1 MNLKH
6 LLRTIIQY
14 KYVKIFKNYNNILI
28 NIIDSLHLDV
38 IQVNLGTSAQPAT
51 RWTHQS
57 YDEFAEYKLFL
68 FLKYNI

>member
-38 IQVNLGTSAQPAT
+38 IQVNLLLLNQLRDGLINHTTNSQNT
-51 RWTHQS
+51 N
-57 YDEFAEYKLFL
+57 YFYF
-68 FLKYNI
+68 

>member
-38 IQVNLGTSAQPAT
+38 IQVNLLLLNQLRDGLINHTTNPQNT
-51 RWTHQS
+51 N
-57 YDEFAEYKLFL
+57 YFYF
-68 FLKYNI
+68 